1 MLSTILLSKKKR
13 NKMISIKQ
21 SDKIKELLNYAKHI

>member
-1 MLSTILLSKKKR
+1 MLSTILLSKKR

-21 SDKIKELLNYAKHI
+21 SDKIKELLNYAKYI